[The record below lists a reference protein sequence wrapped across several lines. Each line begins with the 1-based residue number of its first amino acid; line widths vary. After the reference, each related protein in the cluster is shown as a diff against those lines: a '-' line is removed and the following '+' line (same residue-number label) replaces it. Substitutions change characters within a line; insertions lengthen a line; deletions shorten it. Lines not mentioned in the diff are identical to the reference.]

1 MRLLLS
7 AITLH
12 DGRIASSAVG
22 RHTPPMQLRAP
33 AIVCGSRMSG
43 ETGAVAR
50 LLTRDHG
57 LLAGYVA
64 GARGR
69 VLRPV
74 LIPGNLVEFEARWR
88 SEAQL
93 PALRIELLTSRGP
106 WLGEPLPA
114 SAIGWVTALCASA
127 LAERQPFPMLY
138 DALGGLLDAVCHAPS
153 ARGWLPGLIGFEALL
168 LRELGYGAEAPAL
181 GAHRSG
187 AELAGLLAGFDAQG
201 LRLAR
206 YPLADR
212 RTDVMGA
219 RAMLRARLAKL

>member
-1 MRLLLS
+1 MRVLLG
-7 AITLH
+7 AIALP
-12 DGRIASSAVG
+12 DGRIASSSVG

-33 AIVCGSRMSG
+33 AIVCASRASG

-93 PALRIELLTSRGP
+93 PFLRIELLTSRGP
-106 WLGEPLPA
+106 WLSEPLA
-114 SAIGWVTALCASA
+114 AAAIGWVTALCASA

-153 ARGWLPGLIGFEALL
+153 ARGWLPGLIGFEVLL
-168 LRELGYGAEAPAL
+168 LRELGYGAEAPDL
-181 GAHRSG
+181 GPRRSG
-187 AELAGLLAGFDAQG
+187 AELPALLAAFDAQG
-201 LRLAR
+201 ARLAR

-219 RAMLRARLAKL
+219 RAMLRERLARI

>member
-1 MRLLLS
+1 
-7 AITLH
+7 
-12 DGRIASSAVG
+12 
-22 RHTPPMQLRAP
+22 MQLRAS
-33 AIVCGSRMSG
+33 AIICATRANG

-74 LIPGNLVEFEARWR
+74 LIPGNLVEVEARWR

-93 PALRIELLTSRGP
+93 PFLKVELLTSRGP
-106 WLGEPLPA
+106 WLSEPLA
-114 SAIGWVTALCASA
+114 AAAIGWVTTLAAST
-127 LAERQPFPMLY
+127 LAERQPFPLLY
-138 DALGGLLDAVCHAPS
+138 DALAALLDAVCHAPS

-168 LRELGYGAEAPAL
+168 LRELGYGAEAPDL
-181 GAHRSG
+181 GA
-187 AELAGLLAGFDAQG
+187 ADLPALLAAFDAQG

-206 YPLADR
+206 YPLADQ

-219 RAMLRARLAKL
+219 RAMLRMRLARI

>member
-1 MRLLLS
+1 
-7 AITLH
+7 
-12 DGRIASSAVG
+12 
-22 RHTPPMQLRAP
+22 MQLRAS
-33 AIVCGSRMSG
+33 AIICATRANG

-74 LIPGNLVEFEARWR
+74 LIPGNLVEVEARWR

-93 PALRIELLTSRGP
+93 PFLKVELLTSRGP
-106 WLGEPLPA
+106 WLSEPLA
-114 SAIGWVTALCASA
+114 AAAIGWVTTLAASTV
-127 LAERQPFPMLY
+127 AERQPFPLLY
-138 DALGGLLDAVCHAPS
+138 DALAALLDAVCHAPS

-168 LRELGYGAEAPAL
+168 LRELGYGAEAPDL
-181 GAHRSG
+181 GA
-187 AELAGLLAGFDAQG
+187 ADLPALLAAFDVQG

-206 YPLADR
+206 YPLADQ

-219 RAMLRARLAKL
+219 RAMLRMRLARI